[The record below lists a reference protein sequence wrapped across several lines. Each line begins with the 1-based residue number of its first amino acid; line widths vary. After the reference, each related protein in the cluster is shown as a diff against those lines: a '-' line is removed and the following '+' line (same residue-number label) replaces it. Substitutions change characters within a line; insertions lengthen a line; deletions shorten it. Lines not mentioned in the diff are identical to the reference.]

1 VCPKL
6 EKILQAPRKNWL
18 QPETLQFGCIW
29 KILQSSRSVSL
40 ERHPEVLR
48 PGALLTGFAP
58 LPSFFLSPLGATE
71 RAAIPVAA
79 LQFLSWFTI

>member
-1 VCPKL
+1 VCPEL
-6 EKILQAPRKNWL
+6 EKILQAPRKNRL
-18 QPETLQFGCIW
+18 QPKTLQFGCNW

-58 LPSFFLSPLGATE
+58 LSFLSPLGATE